1 MVDMDIDFLK
11 RALEIEERA
20 YKNAK
25 AAYDHHKNDD
35 DNTLSSALKEI
46 MDDEEEHVALIK
58 EMIERKGKRLS
69 AENKKKL

>member
-25 AAYDHHKNDD
+25 AAYEHHKDD
-35 DNTLSSALKEI
+35 ADSKLSSALKEI
-46 MDDEEEHVALIK
+46 MDDEKDHVQLIK
-58 EMIERKGKRLS
+58 DMMEKKRKRLS
-69 AENKKKL
+69 AEA

>member
-25 AAYDHHKNDD
+25 AAYEHHKDD
-35 DNTLSSALKEI
+35 EDKKLSNALKEI
-46 MDDEEEHVALIK
+46 MDDEEDHVKLIK
-58 EMIERKGKRLS
+58 EMMERKKKRVS
-69 AENKKKL
+69 AGE